1 MIGLKCHYVFASDI
15 EEARLLVAINKGFI
29 PVEYFGTPTLIQFEN
44 ITVYGLENPH
54 MYLKSMYSDYMELPP
69 VEKRVSLHDNNY
81 CDLNKSYLK
90 D

>member
-1 MIGLKCHYVFASDI
+1 
-15 EEARLLVAINKGFI
+15 
-29 PVEYFGTPTLIQFEN
+29 
-44 ITVYGLENPH
+44 
-54 MYLKSMYSDYMELPP
+54 MYLKSMYGDYMELPP